1 MIVKSYTK
9 DKTEIYL
16 TQDLKGSY
24 NVVKR
29 VEGHEPEFQA
39 GFSYEDADE
48 LFDYF
53 YDMILENDKTVK

>member
-1 MIVKSYTK
+1 MVVKSYRK

-29 VEGHEPEFQA
+29 VEGREPDFQA

-48 LFDYF
+48 LFEYF
-53 YDMILENDKTVK
+53 YDIIVENEKY